1 MIYKIEPKHRMLFE
15 WGSEIFSKSALKR
28 IREGWQGVMRYVVL
42 ELMPVDVLAGHFDP
56 VMGRPT
62 KELYSMAGLML
73 LMEFHNW
80 TPEQAAEAYMF
91 RNDVA
96 FALNVPMYGRE
107 LSSRTVERYQRIFRE
122 EDLAARV
129 MQEVTV
135 RFCDILEQ
143 VVANQR
149 LDSTHVFSDMAVFGR
164 TRMMG
169 VTVKRF
175 LEQVF
180 RHDREAYDALPEA
193 LRTRYTASEHRIFAD
208 CSRDEEGRKR
218 LRLEVAQDMYFLMGR
233 FEGDPCHGNRK
244 TFLALVQVFE
254 EQCEVEEERVEVK
267 AKPGGDV
274 IQNPSDLDGTRDGHK
289 GPGYQAQ
296 LSETCSPE
304 NEVQLITAA
313 LPQTA
318 AETDQDALP
327 LMLDQ
332 LEASGL
338 MPKTLATDT
347 HYGSDENVCMA
358 AQKGVEV
365 ISPVSGQAPKADTM
379 TIGDFT
385 VNPETETVEQ
395 CPAGHAPVRSEHDP
409 ETGKTRTYMHP
420 EVCAQCPQRGRCP
433 MQEHRGQSWM
443 DHSAKE
449 RRLDARRREQATP
462 QFKARYGIRNGI
474 ESTNSGVKRRTGLDR
489 LRVRGKKSVYHS
501 ILLKLCGW
509 NILRAASAQ
518 KMKAFVA
525 EKMGMAEKSALILRI
540 LYTVHR
546 LCWPLR
552 ACVSPQLARWR
563 PLCAQASWAQAA

>member
-1 MIYKIEPKHRMLFE
+1 MIYKIDPRHQTLFE
-15 WGSEIFSKSALKR
+15 LGTEIFSKSALKR
-28 IREGWQGVMRYVVL
+28 IRNGWQGVMRYVVL

-62 KELYSMAGLML
+62 KELYSMAGLIL

-80 TPEQAAEAYMF
+80 TAEQAAEAYMF

-96 FALNVPMYGRE
+96 FALNLPMYGRE

-122 EDLAARV
+122 EDLAAGV
-129 MQEVTV
+129 MEDVTV
-135 RFCDILEQ
+135 RFCEVLEQ
-143 VVANQR
+143 VVADQR
-149 LDSTHVFSDMAVFGR
+149 LDSTHVFSEMAIFGR

-180 RHDREAYDALPEA
+180 RHDREAYNALPEA

-218 LRLEVAQDMYFLMGR
+218 LRLEVAQDMHLLIAR
-233 FEGDPCHGNRK
+233 FEGDPRHCTRK
-244 TFLALVQVFE
+244 TFMALVQVFE
-254 EQCEVEEERVEVK
+254 EQCEVEEERVTVK

-274 IQNPSDLDGTRDGHK
+274 IQNPSDLDATRDGHK
-289 GPGYQAQ
+289 GPGYQGQ

-304 NEVQLITAA
+304 NEVQLITAV

-318 AETDQDALP
+318 AQTDQDALAP
-327 LMLDQ
+327 MLDQ
-332 LEASGL
+332 LEASSL
-338 MPKTLATDT
+338 MPQTLVADT

-358 AQKGVEV
+358 AQRGVEV

-395 CPAGHAPVRSEHDP
+395 CPAGHTPVRSEHNP
-409 ETGKTRTYMHP
+409 ETGTTRTCMDP
-420 EVCAQCPQRGRCP
+420 AVCAQCPQRERCP
-433 MQEHRGQSWM
+433 MEEHRGQSWM
-443 DHSAKE
+443 DHTAKE
-449 RRLDARRREQATP
+449 RRLDTRRRAQSTP
-462 QFKARYGIRNGI
+462 EFKARYGIRNGI

-501 ILLKLCGW
+501 ILLKVCGW
-509 NILRAASAQ
+509 NILRAAAAQ
-518 KMKAFVA
+518 KMRAFIA
-525 EKMGMAEKSALILRI
+525 QKMGWAEQSAPILSSFHTVRYLCCSPQASALL
-540 LYTVHR
+540 H
-546 LCWPLR
+546 
-552 ACVSPQLARWR
+552 AARWR
-563 PLCAQASWAQAA
+563 LLYDWDAYAQAA